1 MYIFNPMSLLSCSL
15 CSLNPTSWGTALAAL
30 LSSRASTWALAVSGS
45 GTRKAGQAG
54 WMCFWGLGYFCF
66 ITLKSLQLNINLSVF
81 NLAVL
86 LPDLLSCLQL
96 TGCHKEVTGQWQFV
110 CHGPLLFQLDFYLV
124 MNQATGV
131 QSGKKKVSQGSKLK
145 LESFSVH

>member
-1 MYIFNPMSLLSCSL
+1 MCIFNPMSLLSCSL

-45 GTRKAGQAG
+45 GIRKTGQAG

-66 ITLKSLQLNINLSVF
+66 ITVKSLQLNINLSVF

-96 TGCHKEVTGQWQFV
+96 TGCHKEVTGHWQFV

-131 QSGKKKVSQGSKLK
+131 QSGKKRKCPKEASWS
-145 LESFSVH
+145 